1 LRDSPENAF
10 DLLVKPVRRLIK
22 QRGFSKPTEPQEKT
36 IPKILE
42 GKNVLL
48 ISPTATG
55 KTEAA
60 ILPVLSMLL
69 QEPQRILGIKVL
81 YITPLRALN
90 RDMLER
96 LEWWCNNLDIKLAV
110 RHGDTE
116 TKERTRQSRSPPA
129 ILITTPETLQAILPG
144 WILRQH
150 LRHVRWV
157 IIDEVHEMA
166 DSKRGSQ
173 LSLALERLRRIIGK
187 DFQTIGLSA
196 TIGTPEKVAQFLVGN
211 GRSVEIVQ
219 VPVARI
225 LRFKIVFPKPTAE
238 DLKLSSKLYT
248 HPEVAARLRI
258 IRDYISKRK
267 SVLLFTNTRAISE
280 VLASRF
286 KVWDI
291 DFPVSIHHG
300 SLAKPSRI
308 AAERGL
314 KNGELKGLVCTS
326 SLELGIDIGRIDLVI
341 QYMSPR
347 QVTRLIQRVGRSGH
361 RIGRIA
367 EGIIVTMDSDDT
379 LEALAIAKKAL
390 KEDLEPVEIP
400 PKPYDAL
407 IHQIAGLLLRKRRW
421 QFDEILE
428 TYRNAY
434 PYTDLTMEEI
444 EKILRYMHQ
453 RFPRFAWVSFEDK
466 AVLKPRGAKA
476 LFEYYF
482 GNLSMIPDEKQY
494 LVVDE
499 SSDSAVGILDE
510 AFMAEYGKPGIKFII
525 RGTPW
530 LILHVSGEKVH
541 VKPIDDP
548 TGAIPSWIG
557 EQIPVPFEVAQE
569 VGSIRGFVQ
578 EQLKSGVPQEE
589 VAAQL
594 SERYPSDKDTILR
607 AIAETVEHVNLG
619 FSVPTDKRIIV
630 EDWGEFVIIQANFG
644 SLTNRAL
651 AQLIGQLLSE
661 KIGYSIVVQHDPYR
675 IFVQTMG
682 AANANQI
689 ITLFDEMRVM
699 YDQAIRSSLV
709 TATVKTGLFKR
720 RMIHVARRFG
730 ALKKWADFSSVSLQ
744 RLIKSFEGTPIYE
757 EALKEVFTKDLDLEK
772 LIYVLRKIREDE
784 VQVQR
789 IETHGNATPVARVG
803 IERVSMKTDL
813 IPPERMRAVLIES
826 AKARLLNETCV
837 FVCTNCWDYMEMVR
851 AKDMP
856 DKPKCPRCNSTA
868 IGLLKVGEE
877 KVLPLVE
884 KKGEKLTKSED
895 KLQRWALQ
903 TAQVVARYGKP
914 AVVALCARRV
924 RASDVMEVLEKER
937 RLSDRFY
944 ELVLE
949 AERKAISKRFW

>member
-1 LRDSPENAF
+1 LKESQNAF
-10 DLLVKPVRRLIK
+10 DLLVKPVRRLVE

-60 ILPVLSMLL
+60 FLPILSMLL
-69 QEPQRILGIKVL
+69 QEPQAPGIKVL

-116 TKERTRQSRSPPA
+116 TKERARQARSPPDV
-129 ILITTPETLQAILPG
+129 LITTPETLQAILSG
-144 WILRQH
+144 WVMRQH
-150 LRHVRWV
+150 LQQVRWV

-173 LSLALERLRRIIGK
+173 LALALERLRTMIGR

-196 TIGTPEKVAQFLVGN
+196 TIGSPEKVAQFLVGN
-211 GRSVEIVQ
+211 GRSVEIVR
-219 VPVARI
+219 VPVARRMR
-225 LRFKIVFPKPTAE
+225 LKIVFPKPEAE
-238 DLKLSSKLYT
+238 DFKLAEKLYT

-258 IRDYISKRK
+258 IREYISKHK

-326 SLELGIDIGRIDLVI
+326 SLELGIDVGRIDLVI

-379 LEALAIAKKAL
+379 LEALAIAKRAL

-407 IHQIAGLLLRKRRW
+407 AHQIAGLLLKQKRLE
-421 QFDEILE
+421 FGEILE
-428 TYRNAY
+428 MFRKAY
-434 PYTDLTMEEI
+434 PYADLTMEDV

-453 RFPRFAWVSFEDK
+453 RFPRLAWVSSEDNV
-466 AVLKPRGAKA
+466 ALKPRRTKA

-482 GNLSMIPDEKQY
+482 DNLSMIPEEKQY

-499 SSDSAVGILDE
+499 SSDSAIGVLDE

-525 RGTPW
+525 RGSPW
-530 LILHVSGEKVH
+530 RILHVSADKVY
-541 VKPIDDP
+541 VKPVDDP

-557 EQIPVPFEVAQE
+557 EEIPVPFEVAQE
-569 VGSIRGFVQ
+569 VGSIRGFVE
-578 EQLKSGVPQEE
+578 EQMRNGVTPEE
-589 VAAQL
+589 IAAKL
-594 SERYPSDKDTILR
+594 SENYPADKETILN
-607 AIAETVEHVNLG
+607 AIAETVEQTA
-619 FSVPTDKRIIV
+619 SRIPVPTDKRIIV
-630 EDWGEFVIIQANFG
+630 EDWEEFVIAHAHFG

-661 KIGYSIVVQHDPYR
+661 KIGYGIVVQHDPYR
-675 IFVQTMG
+675 IFIQTMG
-682 AANANQI
+682 AANSEQI
-689 ITLFDEMRVM
+689 LTLFSEISLMDE
-699 YDQAIRSSLV
+699 QAVRDALKR
-709 TATVKTGLFKR
+709 AAVKTGLFKR

-730 ALKKWADFSSVSLQ
+730 ALEKWADFSNVSLQ
-744 RLIKSFEGTPIYE
+744 RLLKSFEGTPIFE

-772 LIYVLRKIREDE
+772 LVYILRKIREGE
-784 VQVQR
+784 IQVEKV
-789 IETHGNATPVARVG
+789 ETLGNATPVARVG

-826 AKARLLNETCV
+826 AKARLLNETCT
-837 FVCTNCWDYMEMVR
+837 FVCANCWGYIDMIR
-851 AKDMP
+851 AKDLP
-856 DKPKCPRCNSTA
+856 AKPKCPKCGSTA
-868 IGLLKVGEE
+868 LGLLKVEEE
-877 KVLPLVE
+877 KILPLVE
-884 KKGEKLTKSED
+884 KKGEKLTKSEE
-895 KLQRWALQ
+895 KLQRQALQ
-903 TAQVVARYGKP
+903 TARLIAKYGKT
-914 AVVALCARRV
+914 AVVALCARKV
-924 RASDVMEVLEKER
+924 QPSDVQEVLEKEHA
-937 RLSDRFY
+937 LNDRFY

>member
-466 AVLKPRGAKA
+466 AVLKPRGGKA

-661 KIGYSIVVQHDPYR
+661 KIGYSIIVQHDPYR

>member
-1 LRDSPENAF
+1 LPKNAF
-10 DLLVKPVRRLIK
+10 DLLVKPVRRLVE
-22 QRGFSKPTEPQEKT
+22 QREFSEPTEPQEKT

-60 ILPVLSMLL
+60 FLPVLSMLL
-69 QEPQRILGIKVL
+69 QQPGTPGIKVL

-96 LEWWCNNLDIKLAV
+96 FEWWCNNLDIKLAV

-116 TKERTRQSRSPPA
+116 TKERVRQSRSPPD

-144 WILRQH
+144 WVMRQH
-150 LRHVRWV
+150 LQQVRWV
-157 IIDEVHEMA
+157 IVDEVHEMA

-173 LSLALERLRRIIGK
+173 LSLALERLRMLMGRE
-187 DFQTIGLSA
+187 FQIIGLSA
-196 TIGTPEKVAQFLVGN
+196 TIGSPEKVAQFLVGN
-211 GRSVEIVQ
+211 NRSVEIVH
-219 VPVARI
+219 VPVARMMR
-225 LRFKIVFPKPTAE
+225 LRIIFPEPDNE
-238 DLKLSSKLYT
+238 DVKLSSQLYT

-258 IRDYISKRK
+258 IRDYISKHR

-286 KVWDI
+286 KVWDM

-326 SLELGIDIGRIDLVI
+326 SLELGIDVGRIDLVI

-367 EGIIVTMDSDDT
+367 EGLIITLDSDDT
-379 LEALAIAKKAL
+379 LEALAIANKAL

-407 IHQIAGLLLRKRRW
+407 SHQIAGLLLKNRRLE
-421 QFDEILE
+421 FDEITE
-428 TYRNAY
+428 MFRNAY
-434 PYTDLTMEEI
+434 PYKDLTTEDV

-453 RFPRFAWVSFEDK
+453 RFPRLAWVSFEDK
-466 AVLKPRGAKA
+466 TVLKPRRTKA

-482 GNLSMIPDEKQY
+482 ENLSMIPEEKQF

-499 SSDSAVGILDE
+499 SSDSAVGVLDE
-510 AFMAEYGKPGIKFII
+510 AFMAEYGKPGTKFII

-530 LILHVSGEKVH
+530 VIMNVSEEKVH
-541 VKPIDDP
+541 VRPVDDP

-557 EQIPVPFEVAQE
+557 EEIPVPFEIAQE
-569 VGSIRGFVQ
+569 VGSIRSFVE
-578 EQLKSGVPQEE
+578 EQMQKGISREDIAVK
-589 VAAQL
+589 L
-594 SERYPSDKDTILR
+594 SEQYPSDRDNILR
-607 AIAETVEHVNLG
+607 ALTETMEQVMAG
-619 FSVPTDKRIIV
+619 FSVPTNNRIVI
-630 EDWGEFVIIQANFG
+630 EDWEEFVILHANFG

-651 AQLIGQLLSE
+651 AQLLGQLISE
-661 KIGYSIVVQHDPYR
+661 KIGYGVVVQHDPYR

-682 AANANQI
+682 AANASYM
-689 ITLFDEMRVM
+689 ITLFGEMRTM
-699 YDQAIRSSLV
+699 TDQAIRDTL
-709 TATVKTGLFKR
+709 TMATVKTGLFKR

-730 ALKKWADFSSVSLQ
+730 ALKKWADFGSMSLQ
-744 RLIKSFEGTPIYE
+744 RLAKSFEGTPIYE
-757 EALKEVFTKDLDLEK
+757 EALKEVFTKDLDLER
-772 LIYVLRKIREDE
+772 LLFVLGKIREGE
-784 VQVQR
+784 IQLKKV
-789 IETHGNATPVARVG
+789 ETGGNATPVARVG

-826 AKARLLNETCV
+826 AKARLLNETNT
-837 FVCTNCWDYMEMVR
+837 FVCTSCWSYLEMMRV
-851 AKDMP
+851 KDLS
-856 DKPKCPRCNSTA
+856 DRPKCPRCGSSA
-868 IGLLKVGEE
+868 IGLLKVEEE
-877 KVLPLVE
+877 KVLPIVE
-884 KKGEKLTKSED
+884 KKGEKLTQSEERLY
-895 KLQRWALQ
+895 KHALQ
-903 TAQVVARYGKP
+903 TAQVIERYGK
-914 AVVALCARRV
+914 AAALALSARRV
-924 RASDVMEVLEKER
+924 QPQDAKEILEKQPK
-937 RLSDRFY
+937 LSDEFY
-944 ELVLE
+944 ERILDV
-949 AERKAISKRFW
+949 ERKAMSKRFW